1 MEHEV
6 LRIDEILAF
15 WFGSGQTSAFVVRK
29 ALWFG
34 GDREF
39 DNEVRRELAADHEQA
54 AAGRR
59 DHWRDTPRGALALI
73 LLLDQV
79 PRHLFRSSP
88 RAFATD
94 AQALDTAERGL
105 VCGFDRQ
112 LPPTQRLFLVLPFMH
127 SERLDHQHRA
137 LAVARQ
143 CHSEDS
149 EMADAVESALQHLAI
164 IKRFGRFPHR
174 NAVLGRPTTAEEA
187 AFLKEP
193 GSSF

>member
-1 MEHEV
+1 MEHDV
-6 LRIDEILAF
+6 LRIDEILKF
-15 WFGSGQTSAFVVRK
+15 WFGSGQTSAFAVRK

-34 GDREF
+34 GDPEF
-39 DNEVRRELAADHEQA
+39 DDAVRRELAADHEQA

-59 DHWRDTPRGALALI
+59 DHWQDTPRGTLALI

-79 PRHLFRSSP
+79 PRNIFRSSP
-88 RAFATD
+88 RAYATD

-105 VCGFDRQ
+105 ACGFNRQ
-112 LPPTQRLFLVLPFMH
+112 LPPAQRLFLVLPFMH

-143 CHSEDS
+143 CHAEDP

-164 IKRFGRFPHR
+164 IERFGRFPHR

-187 AFLKEP
+187 VFLQER